1 MSMLHMHMVAHC
13 FLAALLASLPCSICC
28 DNCSEIFVIVRGAD
42 FGCWWRSNSKQNQ
55 FTAVE
60 WGLLMVLKGAEKT
73 AARLSHWTYA
83 EIHLF
88 CACSLTALLV
98 RTKSF

>member
-1 MSMLHMHMVAHC
+1 MDVGGDLT
-13 FLAALLASLPCSICC
+13 ASRI
-28 DNCSEIFVIVRGAD
+28 
-42 FGCWWRSNSKQNQ
+42 NSQLWNG
-55 FTAVE
+55 
-60 WGLLMVLKGAEKT
+60 GLLMVLKGAEKT

-98 RTKSF
+98 RTKSFLYHIEYVFVQLLYFKSQNV